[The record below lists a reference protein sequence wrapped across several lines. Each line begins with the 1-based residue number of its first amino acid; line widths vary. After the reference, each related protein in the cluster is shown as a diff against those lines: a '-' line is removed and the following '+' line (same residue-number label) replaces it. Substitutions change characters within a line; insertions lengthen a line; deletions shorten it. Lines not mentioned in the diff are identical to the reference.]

1 MSYNK
6 VEIEKLIDATNPTRI
21 KLYNHPLYKSIT
33 EVSHLKYFMSSHIYA
48 VWDFMSI
55 VKGLQRQF
63 TSINLPWTPSENP
76 EICRLINEI
85 VLDEESDLDLNGN
98 PFSHFSMYLNAMI
111 EFDVDTLKIE
121 KFICKV
127 NESNLDL
134 ALKEEQL
141 PDGVH
146 EFVSSTF
153 DVINENDIIKLASM
167 FTFGRENIIPDM
179 FINIV
184 EELEKSSTSKLSQ
197 FIFYL
202 KRHIELDAGKHQ
214 DICFLMLSKVCKNNS
229 ANWEVATSA
238 ANEALKA
245 RLKFW
250 DSIFSNIVS

>member
-1 MSYNK
+1 MPK
-6 VEIEKLIDATNPTRI
+6 RDDI
-21 KLYNHPLYKSIT
+21 KTILVIGSGPI
-33 EVSHLKYFMSSHIYA
+33 IIGQA
-48 VWDFMSI
+48 
-55 VKGLQRQF
+55 
-63 TSINLPWTPSENP
+63 
-76 EICRLINEI
+76 
-85 VLDEESDLDLNGN
+85 
-98 PFSHFSMYLNAMI
+98 A
-111 EFDVDTLKIE
+111 EFDYAGTQA
-121 KFICKV
+121 C
-127 NESNLDL
+127 L

-238 ANEALKA
+238 AYEALKA

-250 DSIFSNIVS
+250 DSIYSNIVS